1 MRKLDSAFLTDWYRQ
16 YSIYRWYF
24 RLRLKMTRLC
34 AGPKITVTNSS
45 TMRCKKWEKIAV
57 WLDEIIKF
65 SGQRKQPEFCEKA
78 SASCWRHVFHIT
90 KKLDKQHRY
99 ALHTFHTI
107 TKIRRSQLLQ
117 QNLLECSL
125 GDDAELFFAEIFMKR
140 GSNSLSNDILIFTSS
155 LFQALLK
162 KKMGVGRL
170 AAVSDCS
177 PMRRAD

>member
-1 MRKLDSAFLTDWYRQ
+1 
-16 YSIYRWYF
+16 
-24 RLRLKMTRLC
+24 MTRLC
-34 AGPKITVTNSS
+34 AGPKIKNNCDKLEHNEMQEVG
-45 TMRCKKWEKIAV
+45 EKIAV

-78 SASCWRHVFHIT
+78 SASRWRHVFHIT
-90 KKLDKQHRY
+90 KKPNKQHRY
-99 ALHTFHTI
+99 SLHTFHTI

-170 AAVSDCS
+170 AVCS
-177 PMRRAD
+177 ERLQPDAEGRLKHGP